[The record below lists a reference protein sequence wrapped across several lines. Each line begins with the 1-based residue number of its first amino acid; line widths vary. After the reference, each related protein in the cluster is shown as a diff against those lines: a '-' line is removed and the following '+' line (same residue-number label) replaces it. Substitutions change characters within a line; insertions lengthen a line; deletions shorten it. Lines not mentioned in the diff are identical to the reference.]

1 LISFTKLVQFEIA
14 AKAMFSCGFINFS
27 FYIYMCLIVPIEQQQ
42 LMCNPKVLP
51 LEEAS
56 KCQKQAVTAKLV
68 VVVDVD

>member
-1 LISFTKLVQFEIA
+1 MYQTV
-14 AKAMFSCGFINFS
+14 
-27 FYIYMCLIVPIEQQQ
+27 QQQ